1 MTPSSAH
8 GPTASCGCG
17 TARSSRRR
25 GAGRMALPEASAWA
39 IVIGVVLVT
48 AVVGFR
54 PLLARLAARN
64 IGRRKSR
71 VLIVVAGLLVGT
83 AVISSSLVVGDTLS
97 YIFLEDVY
105 ARLDAIDELV
115 SNTFNGQ
122 LFSFSETNFTQIR
135 ADLGVAGSPIDG
147 IAPALLK
154 IMPVRNVAGNK
165 GNQQISVM
173 GLNATLESGFG
184 SLTTVDG
191 RTVDTNDLAP
201 TEVYANERAV
211 ADLNATAG
219 QDLTLFYGT
228 TNQTIVH
235 ATLAGVVRDAGK
247 AGYEGRAILFMD
259 LSRAQAAFNESG
271 AIDLIRV
278 SNVGGVADGVAYSDR
293 VTHDLRLSITTRN
306 LALLVQTV
314 KADDIAS
321 ALQVGRDATDLFL
334 VMGAFGI
341 LAGVLLIVN
350 IFVMLAEERKPELGV
365 ARAVGFLRSD
375 LLTTF
380 ALEGTFYAVVAA
392 ALGALA
398 GLGLG
403 YIMVYFFDRLV
414 PHGDV
419 VVTFHFD
426 PDSVLTAFVAGTAL
440 TWITILLAS
449 WRVSRLNI
457 VRAIRDLPE
466 PGMQERSRDVLVAG
480 ILVALGGLA
489 LTLWGFALD
498 TGMGKIPGPPVLAL
512 GLGIVAASRGWARA
526 AMTLAAAFNLAWILL
541 PFTLLNQA
549 TDNVSIAFVMVGVIL
564 VGSGILIAV
573 FHVSEALRA
582 LLRRANRGAGRPV
595 LKTAVSYPTDKRF
608 RTGMTVAMFALILFM
623 VTLISMLQGL
633 QAASLDSF
641 VQQQSGGYDVIAYTT
656 SYGEIPNFR
665 QRLQENFTDLN
676 RSLLGGLNGLS
687 SASVLP
693 AKVQAFGG
701 NRLYDYTLWGVDN
714 FLIRSNGYGFTSFLP
729 SYVNE
734 SSGQR
739 ESLTNRTSIWLS
751 LRYNHTLAI
760 VDRSATGPNQ
770 FVPDESRLRVVPG
783 DRIRAFDAAGRAVN
797 LTIVGVLEQ
806 ALQFTSG
813 VFVDQDVVRA
823 VFPAQERYT
832 AYFFQMAPSAD
843 VGAFRADLERVFFPY
858 GLQTIDIRE
867 EIGRAFDAS
876 QQVLT
881 LMEAYLGIGLL
892 VGIAGL
898 AVITLRA
905 VVERRTQIGALR
917 AIGFT
922 RRMVLS
928 VFLLEIALI
937 AVLGVG
943 IGVALGIVFAYKV
956 YLVYFA
962 DIIVF
967 SIPWDRL
974 LLIVGVASIAA
985 IASTAQPA
993 IRASRI
999 PPAEALRYI
1008 E

>member
-1 MTPSSAH
+1 MDVPE
-8 GPTASCGCG
+8 
-17 TARSSRRR
+17 
-25 GAGRMALPEASAWA
+25 MALF
-39 IVIGVVLVT
+39 
-48 AVVGFR
+48 AVVVGIVLAGLLLAAR

-64 IGRRKSR
+64 IRRRTTR
-71 VLIVVAGLLVGT
+71 VVIVILGLLVGT

-105 ARLDAIDELV
+105 VRLGAVDEIV
-115 SNTFNGQ
+115 SNEFGGQ
-122 LFSFSETNFTQIR
+122 LFSFAETNLTQIR
-135 ADLGVAGSPIDG
+135 EDLITARSPVDG
-147 IAPALLK
+147 IAPTLLK
-154 IMPVRNVAGNK
+154 VMPVRNVAGNK
-165 GNQQISVM
+165 GNQQITIM
-173 GLNATLESGFG
+173 GLNASYERAFG
-184 SLTTVDG
+184 PLTTRDG
-191 RTVDTNDLAP
+191 RSLDTGALRPDD
-201 TEVYANERAV
+201 VFANARAA
-211 ADLNATAG
+211 ADLNATPG
-219 QDLTLFYGT
+219 QNLTLF
-228 TNQTIVH
+228 
-235 ATLAGVVRDAGK
+235 
-247 AGYEGRAILFMD
+247 
-259 LSRAQAAFNESG
+259 
-271 AIDLIRV
+271 RV
-278 SNVGGVADGVAYSDR
+278 SNVGGVVEGVAVSDQ
-293 VTHDLRLSITTRN
+293 VTQDLRLSIASHH
-306 LALLVQTV
+306 LALRVQDA
-314 KADDIAS
+314 KASGIAQ
-321 ALQVGRDATDLFL
+321 AVQIGRAATELFL

-341 LAGVLLIVN
+341 LAGILLIVN
-350 IFVMLAEERKPELGV
+350 IFVMLAEERKPELGI
-365 ARAVGFLRSD
+365 ARAVGFLRRD
-375 LLTTF
+375 LLTAF
-380 ALEGTFYAVVAA
+380 ALEGTFYAIVAA

-403 YIMVYFFDRLV
+403 YVMIYFFDRLV

-426 PDSVLTAFVAGTAL
+426 PTSVITAFVAGTAL
-440 TWITILLAS
+440 TWVTILLAS

-466 PGMQERSRDVLVAG
+466 PGTPERSRDVLIGG
-480 ILVALGGLA
+480 ILTSLAGLA
-489 LTLWGFALD
+489 LTAWGFLTD
-498 TGMGKIPGPPVLAL
+498 TGIGKIPGPPVLAI
-512 GLGIVAASRGWARA
+512 GLGVAAASRGWARIA
-526 AMTLAAAFNLAWILL
+526 LSLASLFNLAWILT
-541 PFTLLNQA
+541 PVGLLNQR
-549 TDNVSIAFVMVGVIL
+549 TDNVSVAFVMTGIIL

-573 FHVSEALRA
+573 FNVSEVLRA
-582 LLRRANRGAGRPV
+582 LLRRASRGAGRPV
-595 LKTAVSYPTDKRF
+595 LTTAVSYPTEKRF

-623 VTLISMLQGL
+623 VTLISMVQGL
-633 QAASLDSF
+633 QASSLDTF
-641 VQQQSGGYDVIAYTT
+641 VRQQSGGYDVIAYTT

-665 QRLQENFTDLN
+665 QMLQQNFSDRLF
-676 RSLLGGLNGLS
+676 LGGWSGVS

-693 AKVQAFGG
+693 AKVQSVGG
-701 NRLYDYTLWGVDN
+701 NRSYDYTLWGVDN
-714 FLIRSNGYGFTSFLP
+714 FLLRSNGYGFTRFLS
-729 SYVNE
+729 SYVNDSTGLRE
-734 SSGQR
+734 DLTTR
-739 ESLTNRTSIWLS
+739 ESVWLS

-760 VDRSATGPNQ
+760 VDRSAAGPNE
-770 FVPDESRLRVVPG
+770 FVPDESRLRVIPG
-783 DRIRAFDAAGRAVN
+783 DSIRAFDAAGRVVN

-813 VFVDQDVVRA
+813 IFVDQDVVRA

-832 AYFFQMAPSAD
+832 AYFFQMDPTAD

>member
-1 MTPSSAH
+1 
-8 GPTASCGCG
+8 
-17 TARSSRRR
+17 
-25 GAGRMALPEASAWA
+25 MALPEASMWA
-39 IVIGVVLVT
+39 IVIGVVLVA
-48 AVVGFR
+48 AVVAFR

-83 AVISSSLVVGDTLS
+83 AVIASSLVVGDTLS

-211 ADLNATAG
+211 ADLNASAG
-219 QDLTLFYGT
+219 QDPTVFSGT
-228 TNQTIVH
+228 TNQPIVH
-235 ATLAGVVRDAGK
+235 ATLAGMVRDAGK
-247 AGYEGRAILFMD
+247 AAYESRAILFMD
-259 LSRAQAAFNESG
+259 LRRAQAAFNESG
-271 AIDLIRV
+271 AINLIRV
-278 SNVGGVADGVAYSDR
+278 SNLGGVADGVTYSDR
-293 VTHDLRLSITTRN
+293 VAQDLRLSIATRH
-306 LALLVQTV
+306 LALRVQAV
-314 KADDIAS
+314 KADDSTS

-350 IFVMLAEERKPELGV
+350 IFVVLAEERRPERGV

-426 PDSVLTAFVAGTAL
+426 PDSVLTAVVAGTAL
-440 TWITILLAS
+440 TWVTILLAS

-466 PGMQERSRDVLVAG
+466 PGTQERSRDVLVAG
-480 ILVALGGLA
+480 ILVALGGLG

-573 FHVSEALRA
+573 FNVSEALF
-582 LLRRANRGAGRPV
+582 AG
-595 LKTAVSYPTDKRF
+595 
-608 RTGMTVAMFALILFM
+608 GW
-623 VTLISMLQGL
+623 
-633 QAASLDSF
+633 
-641 VQQQSGGYDVIAYTT
+641 
-656 SYGEIPNFR
+656 
-665 QRLQENFTDLN
+665 
-676 RSLLGGLNGLS
+676 NGTS
-687 SASVLP
+687 SASVMP
-693 AKVQAFGG
+693 AKVQTVGG
-701 NRLYDYTLWGVDN
+701 NRTYDYTLWGVDN
-714 FLIRSNGYGFTSFLP
+714 FLIQSNQYGFTSYLP

-734 SSGQR
+734 SSGAR
-739 ESLTNRTSIWLS
+739 ETLATREQVWLS

-760 VDRSATGPNQ
+760 VDRTAAGPNQ

-783 DRIRAFDAAGRAVN
+783 DRIRAFDAAGRTVN

-813 VFVDQDVVRA
+813 VFVDQSVVRG
-823 VFPAQERYT
+823 VFPAEERYT
-832 AYFFQMAPSAD
+832 AYFFQMAPGVD
-843 VGAFRADLERVFFPY
+843 VSAFRTNLERVFFVY

-867 EIGRAFDAS
+867 
-876 QQVLT
+876 
-881 LMEAYLGIGLL
+881 
-892 VGIAGL
+892 
-898 AVITLRA
+898 
-905 VVERRTQIGALR
+905 QIGADR
-917 AIGFT
+917 KST
-922 RRMVLS
+922 RLNS
-928 VFLLEIALI
+928 SHITISYAVFCL
-937 AVLGVG
+937 
-943 IGVALGIVFAYKV
+943 KKKKQTK
-956 YLVYFA
+956 
-962 DIIVF
+962 
-967 SIPWDRL
+967 RKN
-974 LLIVGVASIAA
+974 
-985 IASTAQPA
+985 
-993 IRASRI
+993 
-999 PPAEALRYI
+999 
-1008 E
+1008 

>member
-1 MTPSSAH
+1 MTPPSAR
-8 GPTASCGCG
+8 GRTGSCACG

-25 GAGRMALPEASAWA
+25 GAGSMALPEASAWA
-39 IVIGVVLVT
+39 IVIGIVLVA

-83 AVISSSLVVGDTLS
+83 AIISSSLVVGDTLS

-105 ARLDAIDELV
+105 ARLDAIDEVV
-115 SNTFNGQ
+115 SNSFNGQ
-122 LFSFSETNFTQIR
+122 LFSFAETNFTEIA
-135 ADLGVAGSPIDG
+135 ADLAANATPIDG
-147 IAPALLK
+147 LAPALLK
-154 IMPVRNVAGNK
+154 VMPVRNVAGNK
-165 GNQQISVM
+165 GNQQITVM
-173 GLNATLESGFG
+173 GLNASHEGGFG
-184 SLTTVDG
+184 PLTLLDG
-191 RTVDTNDLAP
+191 RSVDTNQLMPA
-201 TEVYANERAV
+201 ELYANGRAA

-235 ATLAGVVRDAGK
+235 ATVAGIVRDAGK
-247 AGYEGRAILFMD
+247 AAYESRAILFMD
-259 LSRAQAAFNESG
+259 LRRAQAAFNESG
-271 AIDLIRV
+271 AINLIRV
-278 SNVGGVADGVAYSDR
+278 SNRGGIADSVAYSDR
-293 VTHDLRLSITTRN
+293 VTQDLRLSIATRH
-306 LALLVQTV
+306 LLLRVEAV
-314 KADDIAS
+314 KADDTAQAVQI
-321 ALQVGRDATDLFL
+321 GRDATDLFL

-398 GLGLG
+398 
-403 YIMVYFFDRLV
+403 
-414 PHGDV
+414 
-419 VVTFHFD
+419 
-426 PDSVLTAFVAGTAL
+426 
-440 TWITILLAS
+440 
-449 WRVSRLNI
+449 
-457 VRAIRDLPE
+457 
-466 PGMQERSRDVLVAG
+466 
-480 ILVALGGLA
+480 
-489 LTLWGFALD
+489 LWGFALD

-573 FHVSEALRA
+573 FNVSEALRA

-595 LKTAVSYPTDKRF
+595 LKTAISYPMDKRF

-633 QAASLDSF
+633 QAASLNSF
-641 VQQQSGGYDVIAYTT
+641 VRQQSGGYDVIAYTT
-656 SYGEIPNFR
+656 TYGEIPNFR
-665 QRLQENFTDLN
+665 QRLQANFSD
-676 RSLLGGLNGLS
+676 SLFLNGYNGTS
-687 SASVLP
+687 TASVMP
-693 AKVQAFGG
+693 AKVQAVGG
-701 NRLYDYTLWGVDN
+701 NRTYDYTLWGVDN
-714 FLIRSNGYGFTSFLP
+714 FLIQSNQYGFTSFLR

-739 ESLTNRTSIWLS
+739 QALTNRTDVWLS

-760 VDRSATGPNQ
+760 VDRTAAGPNQ

-783 DRIRAFDAAGRAVN
+783 DRIRAFDAAGRTVN

-813 VFVDQDVVRA
+813 GFVDKSVVRG
-823 VFPAQERYT
+823 VFPTEERYT
-832 AYFFQMAPSAD
+832 AYFFQMASGVD
-843 VGAFRADLERVFFPY
+843 VAAFRADLECTFFVY

-867 EIGRAFDAS
+867 QIGQAFDAS
-876 QQVLT
+876 QEVLT
-881 LMEAYLGIGLL
+881 LMQAYLGIGLL

-922 RRMVLS
+922 RGMVLS
-928 VFLLEIALI
+928 TFLVEIAVI
-937 AVLGVG
+937 AVLGIG
-943 IGVALGIVFAYKV
+943 IGVALGIVLAYKI
-956 YLVYFA
+956 YIVYFA
-962 DIIVF
+962 DIVVF
-967 SIPWDRL
+967 SVPWPNL
-974 LLIVGVASIAA
+974 ALIVGVASIAA
-985 IASTAQPA
+985 VASAAQPA

>member
-1 MTPSSAH
+1 
-8 GPTASCGCG
+8 
-17 TARSSRRR
+17 
-25 GAGRMALPEASAWA
+25 MAIADIAALA
-39 IVIGVVLVT
+39 VLVGIVLA
-48 AVVGFR
+48 AVILAGR

-64 IGRRKSR
+64 IRRRTSR
-71 VLIVVAGLLVGT
+71 VLIVRAGLLVGT

-105 ARLDAIDELV
+105 VRLGAIDEIV
-115 SNTFNGQ
+115 SNEFNGQ
-122 LFSFSETNFTQIR
+122 LISFSEANATQVA
-135 ADLGVAGSPIDG
+135 ADLAAWRTPIDG
-147 IAPALLK
+147 LAPTLLK
-154 IMPVRNVAGNK
+154 VMPVRNVAGNK
-165 GNQQISVM
+165 GNQQITVM
-173 GLNATLESGFG
+173 GLDASREAAFGPLTARDGSSVTTDSLNAS
-184 SLTTVDG
+184 
-191 RTVDTNDLAP
+191 A
-201 TEVYANERAV
+201 VYANERAA
-211 ADLNATAG
+211 ADLNATVG
-219 QDLTLFYGT
+219 QQLTLFYGT
-228 TNQTIVH
+228 TNQTLVH
-235 ATLAGVVRDAGK
+235 ATVAAIVRDEGTA
-247 AGYEGRAILFMD
+247 AYEHRSLLFMD
-259 LSRAQAAFNESG
+259 LRRAQVAFNESD
-271 AIDLIRV
+271 AINQMRI
-278 SNVGGVADGVAYSDR
+278 SNIGGVADGLGVADN
-293 VTHDLRLSITTRN
+293 VTTNLRLSI
-306 LALLVQTV
+306 ALHHLDLRVHSV
-314 KADDIAS
+314 KADGIAQ
-321 ALQVGRDATDLFL
+321 AVQVGRDATELFL

-341 LAGVLLIVN
+341 LAGILLIVN
-350 IFVMLAEERKPELGV
+350 IFVMLAEERKPELGI
-365 ARAVGFLRSD
+365 ARALGFLRKD
-375 LLTTF
+375 LLATF

-392 ALGALA
+392 ALGSLA
-398 GLGLG
+398 GVGLG
-403 YIMVYFFDRLV
+403 YVMVYFFDKLV
-414 PHGDV
+414 PHGQV
-419 VVTFHFD
+419 PVTFHFD
-426 PDSVLTAFVAGTAL
+426 PSSVLTACVAGTAL
-440 TWITILLAS
+440 TWATILVAS

-466 PGMQERSRDVLVAG
+466 PGTRERSRDALAAG
-480 ILVALGGLA
+480 LLAAAAGLA
-489 LTLWGFALD
+489 LTAWGFLAN
-498 TGMGKIPGPPVLAL
+498 TGLGKIPGPPLLSL
-512 GLGIVAASRGWARA
+512 GLGIAVASRGHARA
-526 AMTLAAAFNLAWILL
+526 ALTIASAFNLVWILV
-541 PFTLLNQA
+541 PVGLLNQQ
-549 TDNVSIAFVMVGVIL
+549 TDNVSIAFVMTGIIL
-564 VGSGILIAV
+564 VGSAILIAV
-573 FHVSEALRA
+573 FNVSEALRS

-595 LKTAVSYPTDKRF
+595 LSTAVSYPSEKRF

-623 VTLISMLQGL
+623 VTLISMVQGL
-633 QAASLDSF
+633 QASSLDTF
-641 VQQQSGGYDVIAYTT
+641 VRQQSGGYDVIAYTT

-665 QRLQENFTDLN
+665 QMLQQNFSDRLF
-676 RSLLGGLNGLS
+676 LGGWNGVS

-693 AKVQAFGG
+693 AKVQSVSG
-701 NRLYDYTLWGVDN
+701 NRSYDYTLWGVDN
-714 FLIRSNGYGFTSFLP
+714 FLLRSNGYGFTSFLP

-734 SSGQR
+734 STGLREDLTTR
-739 ESLTNRTSIWLS
+739 ESVWRS

-760 VDRSATGPNQ
+760 VDRSAAGPNQ

-783 DRIRAFDAAGRAVN
+783 DRIRALDAAGHTVD

-813 VFVDQDVVRA
+813 VFVDQDVVQTT
-823 VFPAQERYT
+823 FPAQERYT
-832 AYFFQMAPSAD
+832 AYFFQMAPTAD

-858 GLQTIDIRE
+858 GLRTIDIRE
-867 EIGRAFDAS
+867 EIGQAFDAS

>member
-1 MTPSSAH
+1 
-8 GPTASCGCG
+8 
-17 TARSSRRR
+17 
-25 GAGRMALPEASAWA
+25 MALPEASAWA
-39 IVIGVVLVT
+39 IVIGVVLV
-48 AVVGFR
+48 AVVIGFR

-83 AVISSSLVVGDTLS
+83 AIISSSLVVGDTLS

-115 SNTFNGQ
+115 SNSFNGQ
-122 LFSFSETNFTQIR
+122 LFSFAETNFTEIGG
-135 ADLGVAGSPIDG
+135 DLAVNATPIDG

-154 IMPVRNVAGNK
+154 VMPVRNVVGNK
-165 GNQQISVM
+165 GNQQITVM
-173 GLNATLESGFG
+173 GLNASHEGGFG
-184 SLTTVDG
+184 PLTLLDG
-191 RTVDTNDLAP
+191 RTVDTDRLLPA
-201 TEVYANERAV
+201 ELYANERAA

-235 ATLAGVVRDAGK
+235 ATVAGIVRDAGK
-247 AGYEGRAILFMD
+247 AAYESRAILFMD
-259 LSRAQAAFNESG
+259 LRRAQAAFNESG
-271 AIDLIRV
+271 AINLIRV
-278 SNVGGVADGVAYSDR
+278 SNRGGVADGVAYSDR
-293 VTHDLRLSITTRN
+293 VTQDLRLSIATRH
-306 LALLVQTV
+306 LLLRVYPV
-314 KADDIAS
+314 KADDT
-321 ALQVGRDATDLFL
+321 ALAVQVGRDATDLFL

-403 YIMVYFFDRLV
+403 YVMVYFFDKLV

-419 VVTFHFD
+419 VVAFHFD
-426 PDSVLTAFVAGTAL
+426 LSSIITAFVAGTTL

-449 WRVSRLNI
+449 WRVSLNI

-466 PGMQERSRDVLVAG
+466 PGTRERSRDILVAG
-480 ILVALGGLA
+480 ALVALGGIA
-489 LTLWGFALD
+489 LTAWGFVAD
-498 TGMGKIPGPPVLAL
+498 TGMGKIPGPPVLSL
-512 GLGIVAASRGWARA
+512 GLAIAAASLGWARS
-526 AMTLAAAFNLAWILL
+526 AMTVAAAFNLAWILL

-573 FHVSEALRA
+573 FNVSEALRA
-582 LLRRANRGAGRPV
+582 VLRRANRGAGRPV

-665 QRLQENFTDLN
+665 QRLQDNFSE
-676 RSLLGGLNGLS
+676 SLFAGGWNGTS
-687 SASVLP
+687 SASVMP
-693 AKVQAFGG
+693 AKVQTVGG
-701 NRLYDYTLWGVDN
+701 NRTYDYTLWGVDN
-714 FLIRSNGYGFTSFLP
+714 FLIQSNQYGFTSFLP

-734 SSGQR
+734 SSGAR
-739 ESLTNRTSIWLS
+739 ETLATREQVWLS

-760 VDRSATGPNQ
+760 VDRTAAGPNQ

-783 DRIRAFDAAGRAVN
+783 DRIRAFDAAGRTVN

-813 VFVDQDVVRA
+813 VFVDQSVVRG
-823 VFPAQERYT
+823 VFPAEERYT
-832 AYFFQMAPSAD
+832 AYFFQMAPGVD
-843 VGAFRADLERVFFPY
+843 VAAFRADLERTFFVY

-867 EIGRAFDAS
+867 QIGQAFDAS
-876 QQVLT
+876 QEVLT
-881 LMEAYLGIGLL
+881 LMQAYLGIGLL

-922 RRMVLS
+922 RGMVLS
-928 VFLLEIALI
+928 TFLVEIALI
-937 AVLGVG
+937 AVLGIG
-943 IGVALGIVFAYKV
+943 IGVALGIVLSYKI
-956 YLVYFA
+956 YIVYFA
-962 DIIVF
+962 DIVVF
-967 SIPWDRL
+967 SVPWPNL
-974 LLIVGVASIAA
+974 ALIVGIASAAAVASA
-985 IASTAQPA
+985 AQPA
-993 IRASRI
+993 IRGSRI

>member
-1 MTPSSAH
+1 MTPPSAR
-8 GPTASCGCG
+8 GPIGSCACG

-39 IVIGVVLVT
+39 ILVGVVLVA

-83 AVISSSLVVGDTLS
+83 AIISSSLVVGDTLS

-135 ADLGVAGSPIDG
+135 ADLGTSGSPIDG

-191 RTVDTNDLAP
+191 RTVVTKDLAP
-201 TEVYANERAV
+201 TEVYAN
-211 ADLNATAG
+211 D
-219 QDLTLFYGT
+219 
-228 TNQTIVH
+228 
-235 ATLAGVVRDAGK
+235 
-247 AGYEGRAILFMD
+247 
-259 LSRAQAAFNESG
+259 
-271 AIDLIRV
+271 
-278 SNVGGVADGVAYSDR
+278 
-293 VTHDLRLSITTRN
+293 
-306 LALLVQTV
+306 LALRGQAV
-314 KADDIAS
+314 KSDDIAS

-392 ALGALA
+392 ALGPLA

-403 YIMVYFFDRLV
+403 YVMVYFFDRLV

-426 PDSVLTAFVAGTAL
+426 PASVLTAFVAGTAL

-466 PGMQERSRDVLVAG
+466 PGTQERSRDVLVAG
-480 ILVALGGLA
+480 TLVALGGIA
-489 LTLWGFALD
+489 LTAWGFAAN

-512 GLGIVAASRGWARA
+512 GLGIAAASRGWARA
-526 AMTLAAAFNLAWILL
+526 AITLAAALNLAWILL

-573 FHVSEALRA
+573 FNVSEALRA

-665 QRLQENFTDLN
+665 QRLQENFSE
-676 RSLLGGLNGLS
+676 SLFAGGWNGTS
-687 SASVLP
+687 SASVMP
-693 AKVQAFGG
+693 AKVQTVGG
-701 NRLYDYTLWGVDN
+701 NRTYDYTLWGVDN
-714 FLIRSNGYGFTSFLP
+714 FLIQSNQYGFTSYLP

-734 SSGQR
+734 SSGAR
-739 ESLTNRTSIWLS
+739 ETLATREQVWLS

-760 VDRSATGPNQ
+760 VDRTAAGPNQ

-783 DRIRAFDAAGRAVN
+783 DRIRAFDAAGRTVT
-797 LTIVGVLEQ
+797 LTVVGVLEQ

-813 VFVDQDVVRA
+813 VFVDQSVVRG
-823 VFPAQERYT
+823 VFPAEERYT
-832 AYFFQMAPSAD
+832 AYFFQMTPGVD
-843 VGAFRADLERVFFPY
+843 VPAFRADLERVFFVY

-867 EIGRAFDAS
+867 QIGQAFDAS
-876 QQVLT
+876 QEVLT
-881 LMEAYLGIGLL
+881 LMQAYLGIGLL

-922 RRMVLS
+922 RGMVLS
-928 VFLLEIALI
+928 TFLVEIALI
-937 AVLGVG
+937 AVLGIG
-943 IGVALGIVFAYKV
+943 IGVALGIVLAYKI
-956 YLVYFA
+956 YIVYFA
-962 DIIVF
+962 DIVVF
-967 SIPWDRL
+967 SVPWPNL
-974 LLIVGVASIAA
+974 TLIVGLASIAA
-985 IASTAQPA
+985 VASAAQPA

>member
-25 GAGRMALPEASAWA
+25 GAGRMALPEASAHA
-39 IVIGVVLVT
+39 MVSRVVLV
-48 AVVGFR
+48 AVVIGFR

-83 AVISSSLVVGDTLS
+83 AIISSSLVVGDTLS

-115 SNTFNGQ
+115 SNSFNGQ
-122 LFSFSETNFTQIR
+122 LFSFAETNFTEI
-135 ADLGVAGSPIDG
+135 AGDLAANATPIDG

-154 IMPVRNVAGNK
+154 VMPVRNVVGNK
-165 GNQQISVM
+165 GNQQITVM
-173 GLNATLESGFG
+173 GLNASHEGGFG
-184 SLTTVDG
+184 PLTLLDG
-191 RTVDTNDLAP
+191 RTVDTDRLLPA
-201 TEVYANERAV
+201 ELYANERAA

-235 ATLAGVVRDAGK
+235 ATVAGIVRA
-247 AGYEGRAILFMD
+247 
-259 LSRAQAAFNESG
+259 
-271 AIDLIRV
+271 
-278 SNVGGVADGVAYSDR
+278 
-293 VTHDLRLSITTRN
+293 
-306 LALLVQTV
+306 
-314 KADDIAS
+314 
-321 ALQVGRDATDLFL
+321 
-334 VMGAFGI
+334 
-341 LAGVLLIVN
+341 
-350 IFVMLAEERKPELGV
+350 
-365 ARAVGFLRSD
+365 D

-392 ALGALA
+392 ALGAIA

-466 PGMQERSRDVLVAG
+466 PGTQERSRDVLVAG
-480 ILVALGGLA
+480 ILVALGGLG

-573 FHVSEALRA
+573 FNVSEALRA

-665 QRLQENFTDLN
+665 QRLQENFSE
-676 RSLLGGLNGLS
+676 SLFAGGWNGTS
-687 SASVLP
+687 SASVMP
-693 AKVQAFGG
+693 AKVQTVGG
-701 NRLYDYTLWGVDN
+701 NRTYDYTLWGVDN
-714 FLIRSNGYGFTSFLP
+714 FLIQSNQYGFTSYLP
-729 SYVNE
+729 PYVNE
-734 SSGQR
+734 SSGAR
-739 ESLTNRTSIWLS
+739 ETLATREQVWLS

-760 VDRSATGPNQ
+760 VDRTAAGPNQ

-783 DRIRAFDAAGRAVN
+783 DRIRAFDAAGRTVN

-813 VFVDQDVVRA
+813 VFVDQSVVRG
-823 VFPAQERYT
+823 VFPAEERYT
-832 AYFFQMAPSAD
+832 AYFFQMLPGVD
-843 VGAFRADLERVFFPY
+843 VPAFREDLGRVFFVY

-867 EIGRAFDAS
+867 QIWQAFDAS
-876 QQVLT
+876 QEVLT
-881 LMEAYLGIGLL
+881 LMQAYVGIGLL

-922 RRMVLS
+922 RGMVLS
-928 VFLLEIALI
+928 TFLVEIALI
-937 AVLGVG
+937 AVLGIG
-943 IGVALGIVFAYKV
+943 IGVALGIVLAYKI
-956 YLVYFA
+956 YIVYFA
-962 DIIVF
+962 DIVVF
-967 SIPWDRL
+967 SVPWPNL
-974 LLIVGVASIAA
+974 ALIVGVASAA
-985 IASTAQPA
+985 AVASAAQPA

>member
-1 MTPSSAH
+1 MTPSSAR
-8 GPTASCGCG
+8 GPTASCACG

-25 GAGRMALPEASAWA
+25 GAARMALPEASAWA
-39 IVIGVVLVT
+39 ILIGVVLVA

-83 AVISSSLVVGDTLS
+83 AIISSSLVVGDTLS

-122 LFSFSETNFTQIR
+122 LISFSETNFTQIR
-135 ADLGVAGSPIDG
+135 ADLGTAGSPIDG

-235 ATLAGVVRDAGK
+235 ATLARVVRDAGN
-247 AGYEGRAILFMD
+247 AEYEGRAILFMD

-271 AIDLIRV
+271 AINLIRV

-403 YIMVYFFDRLV
+403 YVMVYFFDRLV

-426 PDSVLTAFVAGTAL
+426 PASVLTAFVAGTAL
-440 TWITILLAS
+440 TWVTILLAS

-457 VRAIRDLPE
+457 VRAIRDLPD
-466 PGMQERSRDVLVAG
+466 PGTPQRSRDVLIAGVA
-480 ILVALGGLA
+480 VALGGLA
-489 LTLWGFALD
+489 LTAWGFAAD
-498 TGMGKIPGPPVLAL
+498 TGIGKIPGPPVLAI
-512 GLGIVAASRGWARA
+512 GLGVTAASRGWARIA
-526 AMTLAAAFNLAWILL
+526 LTLASVFNLAWILS
-541 PFTLLNQA
+541 PVGLLNQR
-549 TDNVSIAFVMVGVIL
+549 TDNVSVAFVMTGIIL

-573 FHVSEALRA
+573 FNVSEVLRA
-582 LLRRANRGAGRPV
+582 LLRRASRGVGRPV
-595 LKTAVSYPTDKRF
+595 LTTAVSYPTEKRF

-623 VTLISMLQGL
+623 VTLISMVQGL
-633 QAASLDSF
+633 QAASLDTF
-641 VQQQSGGYDVIAYTT
+641 VRQQSGGYDVIAYTT
-656 SYGEIPNFR
+656 SYGEIQNFR
-665 QRLQENFTDLN
+665 QMLQQNFSDHLF
-676 RSLLGGLNGLS
+676 LGGWSGVS

-693 AKVQAFGG
+693 AKVQSVGG
-701 NRLYDYTLWGVDN
+701 NRSYDYTLWGVDN
-714 FLIRSNGYGFTSFLP
+714 FLLRSNGYGFTSFLP

-734 SSGQR
+734 STGLREALTTR
-739 ESLTNRTSIWLS
+739 ESVWLS

-760 VDRSATGPNQ
+760 VDRSAAGPNQ

-783 DRIRAFDAAGRAVN
+783 DRIRAFDAAGHAVD

-832 AYFFQMAPSAD
+832 AYFFQMDPTAD

-867 EIGRAFDAS
+867 EIGPAFDAS

>member
-1 MTPSSAH
+1 
-8 GPTASCGCG
+8 
-17 TARSSRRR
+17 
-25 GAGRMALPEASAWA
+25 
-39 IVIGVVLVT
+39 
-48 AVVGFR
+48 
-54 PLLARLAARN
+54 
-64 IGRRKSR
+64 
-71 VLIVVAGLLVGT
+71 
-83 AVISSSLVVGDTLS
+83 
-97 YIFLEDVY
+97 
-105 ARLDAIDELV
+105 
-115 SNTFNGQ
+115 
-122 LFSFSETNFTQIR
+122 
-135 ADLGVAGSPIDG
+135 
-147 IAPALLK
+147 
-154 IMPVRNVAGNK
+154 MPVRNVAGNK
-165 GNQQISVM
+165 GNQQITIM
-173 GLNATLESGFG
+173 GLNASYERAFG
-184 SLTTVDG
+184 PLTTRDG
-191 RTVDTNDLAP
+191 RSLDTGALRPDD
-201 TEVYANERAV
+201 VFANARAA
-211 ADLNATAG
+211 ADLNATPG
-219 QDLTLFYGT
+219 QNLTLFYGT
-228 TNQTIVH
+228 TNQTLVH
-235 ATLAGVVRDAGK
+235 ATVADIVRDEGTAS
-247 AGYEGRAILFMD
+247 YERRAILFMD
-259 LSRAQAAFNESG
+259 LRRAQSAFNENGS
-271 AIDLIRV
+271 INLIRV
-278 SNVGGVADGVAYSDR
+278 SNVGGVVDGVAVSDQ
-293 VTHDLRLSITTRN
+293 VTQDLRLSIASHH
-306 LALLVQTV
+306 LALRVQDA
-314 KADDIAS
+314 KASGIAQ
-321 ALQVGRDATDLFL
+321 AVQIGRAATELFL

-341 LAGVLLIVN
+341 LAGILLIVN
-350 IFVMLAEERKPELGV
+350 IFVMLAEERKPELGI
-365 ARAVGFLRSD
+365 ARAVGFLRRD
-375 LLTTF
+375 LLTAF
-380 ALEGTFYAVVAA
+380 ALEGTFYAIVAA

-403 YIMVYFFDRLV
+403 YVMIYFFDRLV

-426 PDSVLTAFVAGTAL
+426 PTSVITAFVAGTAL
-440 TWITILLAS
+440 TWVTILLAS

-466 PGMQERSRDVLVAG
+466 PGTPERSRDFLIAG
-480 ILVALGGLA
+480 ILTSLAGLA
-489 LTLWGFALD
+489 LTAWGFLTD
-498 TGMGKIPGPPVLAL
+498 TGIGKIPGPPVLAI
-512 GLGIVAASRGWARA
+512 GLGVAAASRGWARIA
-526 AMTLAAAFNLAWILL
+526 LTLASVFNLAWILT
-541 PFTLLNQA
+541 PVGLLNQR
-549 TDNVSIAFVMVGVIL
+549 TDNVSVAFVMTGIIL

-573 FHVSEALRA
+573 FNVSEVLRA
-582 LLRRANRGAGRPV
+582 LLRRASRGAGRPV
-595 LKTAVSYPTDKRF
+595 LTTAVSYPTEKRF

-623 VTLISMLQGL
+623 VTLISMVQGL
-633 QAASLDSF
+633 QASSLDTF
-641 VQQQSGGYDVIAYTT
+641 VRQQSGGYDVIAYTT

-665 QRLQENFTDLN
+665 QMLQQNFSDRLF
-676 RSLLGGLNGLS
+676 LGGWSGVS

-693 AKVQAFGG
+693 AKVQSVGG
-701 NRLYDYTLWGVDN
+701 NRSYDYTLWGVDN
-714 FLIRSNGYGFTSFLP
+714 FLLRSNGYGFTSFLP
-729 SYVNE
+729 SYVNASTGLRE
-734 SSGQR
+734 DLTTR
-739 ESLTNRTSIWLS
+739 ESVWLS

-760 VDRSATGPNQ
+760 VDRSAAGPNQ

-783 DRIRAFDAAGRAVN
+783 DRIRALDGAGHTVD

-832 AYFFQMAPSAD
+832 AYFFQMDPTVD